1 MSEEIQPVEELEVGE
16 GDKKIR
22 LRGSDLLTSVI
33 GMIMCS
39 GLVLLGYVLYE
50 HRADSKEGTSAL
62 VLTLKEMT
70 AIQKENVTANRVMNC
85 LIATEQKD
93 REAKLSTCERLAK

>member
-1 MSEEIQPVEELEVGE
+1 MSEQLNGTQEVEIAA
-16 GDKKIR
+16 GDKKLR

-33 GMIMCS
+33 GMIVCS
-39 GLVLLGYVLYE
+39 GLLLLWFVLSD
-50 HRADSKEGTSAL
+50 HRTDAKESTAAL
-62 VLTLKEMT
+62 VATLKEMT
-70 AIQKENVTANRVMNC
+70 VIQKENVTANRVMNC

>member
-1 MSEEIQPVEELEVGE
+1 MSEETPAVEELEVGV
-16 GDKKIR
+16 GDKKLR

-39 GLVLLGYVLYE
+39 GLVLLGYIMYE
-50 HRADSKEGTSAL
+50 HKDDSRQSTTAFISA
-62 VLTLKEMT
+62 LKEMT

-85 LIATEQKD
+85 LIATDQKD
-93 REAKLSTCERLAK
+93 REAKLPTCERLAK

>member
-1 MSEEIQPVEELEVGE
+1 MSEEIQPVEELEVGV

-50 HRADSKEGTSAL
+50 HRADSKEGTAAL
-62 VLTLKEMT
+62 VSTLKEMT
-70 AIQKENVTANRVMNC
+70 SIQKENVVANRVMNC

-93 REAKLSTCERLAK
+93 REIKLPTCERLAK

>member
-1 MSEEIQPVEELEVGE
+1 MSEETPAVEELEVGV
-16 GDKKIR
+16 GDNPLR

-39 GLVLLGYVLYE
+39 GLVLLAYIMFQ
-50 HRADSKEGTSAL
+50 HKDDSKESTSAL
-62 VLTLKEMT
+62 VSTLKEMT
-70 AIQKENVTANRVMNC
+70 LIQKENVTANRVMNC

>member
-1 MSEEIQPVEELEVGE
+1 MEDNGQQEVTVES
-16 GDKKIR
+16 GDKKLR

-39 GLVLLGYVLYE
+39 GLVLLGYVMYE
-50 HRADSKEGTSAL
+50 HKDDSRQSTAAL
-62 VLTLKEMT
+62 VSTLKEMT
-70 AIQKENVTANRVMNC
+70 SIQKENVVANRVMNC

-93 REAKLSTCERLAK
+93 RELKLPTCERLAK

>member
-1 MSEEIQPVEELEVGE
+1 MSEETPAVEELEVGV
-16 GDKKIR
+16 GDKKLR

-33 GMIMCS
+33 GMIVCS
-39 GLVLLGYVLYE
+39 GLLLLWFVLSD
-50 HRADSKEGTSAL
+50 HRTDAKESTAAL
-62 VLTLKEMT
+62 ILTLKEMT

-93 REAKLSTCERLAK
+93 RELKLPTCERLAK